1 MNQMYVVQEENDLM
15 HFLLQYFS
23 KKEIKHL
30 LKNKCVFVNEVEN
43 NKHDFILSLNDKVR
57 IIKKYQDLSILYE
70 DKYLIVV
77 EKPFNMLTISDLK
90 EKEKTLYHKVSTYLK
105 EKNKTSKVFIV
116 HRLDYESG
124 GLVLFAKDK
133 KIKEILQNDWKNVER
148 KYQAIV
154 HGKMEGKGILRFY
167 LKENKNLFV
176 TVTKNKENA
185 KEAITNY
192 KVISSDEK
200 YSYLDISIETGRKH
214 QIRVSLKEVNHPILG
229 DKKYGDDSFK
239 HLYLYAHFISF
250 YHPILKKKI
259 TVEAIVPKS
268 FKKIV

>member
-23 KKEIKHL
+23 RKEIKHL
-30 LKNKCVFVNEVEN
+30 FKNKCVFVNEVEN

-57 IIKKYQDLSILYE
+57 IIKKYQDLSIFYE

-90 EKEKTLYHKVSTYLK
+90 EKEQTLYHKVSNYLK

-116 HRLDYESG
+116 HRLDYETG

-176 TVTKNKENA
+176 MVTKNKGNA

-192 KVISSDEK
+192 EVISSNEK

-239 HLYLYAHFISF
+239 HLYLYASSISF
-250 YHPILKKKI
+250 YHPIFKKKI
-259 TVEAIVPKS
+259 TIESIVPKS

>member
-1 MNQMYVVQEENDLM
+1 
-15 HFLLQYFS
+15 
-23 KKEIKHL
+23 
-30 LKNKCVFVNEVEN
+30 
-43 NKHDFILSLNDKVR
+43 
-57 IIKKYQDLSILYE
+57 
-70 DKYLIVV
+70 
-77 EKPFNMLTISDLK
+77 
-90 EKEKTLYHKVSTYLK
+90 
-105 EKNKTSKVFIV
+105 
-116 HRLDYESG
+116 
-124 GLVLFAKDK
+124 
-133 KIKEILQNDWKNVER
+133 
-148 KYQAIV
+148 
-154 HGKMEGKGILRFY
+154 MEGKGILRFY

-176 TVTKNKENA
+176 SVTKNKENA